1 MLVIFPYEIDF
12 QKFYGLS
19 QIEMGEYM
27 KAVKTFENA
36 LKFNKDNSELLFGMG
51 EAKFKSGIISHSELF
66 IRKGLLQDKDNFNG
80 NRILGEIL
88 INQNNF
94 IEAEYYCKK
103 AYKKNKPEL
112 FDVDTFKIIYSENN
126 FPPVLERH
134 QNG

>member
-1 MLVIFPYEIDF
+1 
-12 QKFYGLS
+12 
-19 QIEMGEYM
+19 MGEYM

-94 IEAEYYCKK
+94 IEAEYYFKK
-103 AYKKNKPEL
+103 AYKKNKNSASVNAEFEFMSIKAEKYKKSSFFAKQSCNL
-112 FDVDTFKIIYSENN
+112 ALKIINI
-126 FPPVLERH
+126 
-134 QNG
+134 